1 MKYYLGLDVG
11 GTNLAAGVVTEE
23 YEIISR
29 KSVPSG
35 AGKSVEEIV
44 KAMADV
50 SKDALSEAGLK
61 EKDVDY
67 WGIGMPS
74 CVNPKTRLLVHANCF
89 GWRNVPILDYLSTH
103 TQLPILI
110 ENDGRCAAYGEI
122 LAGAGK
128 NYENAMMLTL
138 GTGVGGGI
146 ILEGRIYSGADRMG
160 CELGHTKLVYNG
172 WECTCGQRGCLDV
185 YCSAR
190 GLLRI
195 AGEEMQ
201 EKPED
206 LTVRRIFDNWK
217 EGDALAEKIVSRYVD
232 YLVAGL
238 STFITIFRPEIIILG
253 GGIANAGE
261 AFLERVNRNL
271 KKGTFSGEEI
281 GVPRVVRAKL
291 GNDAGIIGAAM
302 LGAKQ
307 NHTASA
313 KRHMGRADEKL
324 EMEAEYDSFFNRQIQ

>member
-11 GTNLAAGVVTEE
+11 GTNLAAGVVTDR

-44 KAMADV
+44 QAMADV
-50 SKDALSEAGLK
+50 SRAALEAAGLT
-61 EKDVDY
+61 ERDVDY

-89 GWRNVPILDYLSTH
+89 GWRNVPILDYLAKH

-110 ENDGRCAAYGEI
+110 ENDGRCATYGEI

-128 NYENAMMLTL
+128 NYNNAMMLTL
-138 GTGVGGGI
+138 GTGVGGGV
-146 ILEGRIYSGADRMG
+146 ILDGKIYSGADRMG

-195 AGEEMQ
+195 AAEEIEASWETAP
-201 EKPED
+201 EKPVSGNGKKTGLWDICEGKPEN
-206 LTVRRIFDNWK
+206 LTVRQIFDIWK
-217 EGDALAEKIVSRYVD
+217 EGDALAEKIVGRYVD

-253 GGIANAGE
+253 GGISNAGE
-261 AFLERVNRNL
+261 AFLKRVNQKL
-271 KKGTFSGEEI
+271 EKGTFSGGEI
-281 GVPRVVRAKL
+281 GVPRVVRAEL

-302 LGAKQ
+302 LGVK
-307 NHTASA
+307 
-313 KRHMGRADEKL
+313 
-324 EMEAEYDSFFNRQIQ
+324 